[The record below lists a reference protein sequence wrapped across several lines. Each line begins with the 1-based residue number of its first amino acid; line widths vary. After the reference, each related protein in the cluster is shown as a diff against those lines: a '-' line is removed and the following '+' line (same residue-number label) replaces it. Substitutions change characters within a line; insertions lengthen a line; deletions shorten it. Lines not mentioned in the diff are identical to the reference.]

1 VTLLVK
7 IARSGRLMWARVFKS
22 SGDATYDHRVLG
34 AVRGIRQFVPFPT
47 ALKRNWLEFEITIH
61 SSAIS
66 GRA

>member
-34 AVRGIRQFVPFPT
+34 AVRGIRQFVPFP
-47 ALKRNWLEFEITIH
+47 AAIQKSWLKFKLTIH
-61 SSAIS
+61 TRDIS
-66 GRA
+66 